1 MSKTNFQ
8 SFPSALFFS
17 FSMYIKHLFVLSI
30 QFQSHLI
37 RHSVHSEGTQT
48 FKALRKHSGTL
59 ALKGH
64 PEGTQRALGQLESTR
79 SAPRN
84 SRHLRHLDTQTLRA
98 LRHLRYSGIWSLG
111 NLATLGTQALGHLR
125 HLGTRGTLF
134 SRFFIYESDKN
145 YQHDELHMYPENAP
159 TEY

>member
-1 MSKTNFQ
+1 MSKTNFR

-48 FKALRKHSGTL
+48 FKALGKHSGTL
-59 ALKGH
+59 ALRGH
-64 PEGTQRALGQLESTR
+64 AEGTQRALVHLESTR

-84 SRHLRHLDTQTLRA
+84 SGHLRHLDTQTLRA
-98 LRHLRYSGIWSLG
+98 LRHLGTWALKVRRH
-111 NLATLGTQALGHLR
+111 LATREFEHFG
-125 HLGTRGTLF
+125 HLGTRALKALGN
-134 SRFFIYESDKN
+134 SRHFIQQALYI
-145 YQHDELHMYPENAP
+145 
-159 TEY
+159 